1 MTEPS
6 PEKTNFDS
14 LVDDVI
20 DLANVWSEGWP
31 TFPITTPL
39 VGAYQLGR
47 LLSAESWIR
56 FVAELKGSDEL
67 ANKVCELQQQ
77 ASDVATKIK
86 MRSVNA
92 VLNSHFEKARLWFR
106 SDQHVANMEELAEDV
121 ENGIYRLWDPYELT
135 EFVEL
140 IGRKVGPNEQMAIE
154 VGVHVDQAIRRTR
167 PAGVESWASVFTT
180 MVLANSLPLRSSWY
194 TQLLELLQDAE
205 FTSSLPESLGELSGE
220 DSQLQTLDLVG
231 KVDQEMRAFLK
242 SQSPVPALGSPSGPL
257 GICVNSEFRIVGR
270 SVSNTKSN
278 YRVKLFG
285 VCSNNS
291 TRIQIDRF
299 LGGSSPI
306 STPGSK
312 TQFRKR

>member
-6 PEKTNFDS
+6 RKDKFRFS
-14 LVDDVI
+14 SRRRYRLGKRMVGR
-20 DLANVWSEGWP
+20 LAHV
-31 TFPITTPL
+31 PITTPL

-167 PAGVESWASVFTT
+167 PAGVESSASVFTT
-180 MVLANSLPLRSSWY
+180 KVLANSLPLRSSWY

-220 DSQLQTLDLVG
+220 DSQLQTLDLV
-231 KVDQEMRAFLK
+231 A
-242 SQSPVPALGSPSGPL
+242 
-257 GICVNSEFRIVGR
+257 R
-270 SVSNTKSN
+270 S
-278 YRVKLFG
+278 
-285 VCSNNS
+285 
-291 TRIQIDRF
+291 I
-299 LGGSSPI
+299 
-306 STPGSK
+306 
-312 TQFRKR
+312 KRCELS